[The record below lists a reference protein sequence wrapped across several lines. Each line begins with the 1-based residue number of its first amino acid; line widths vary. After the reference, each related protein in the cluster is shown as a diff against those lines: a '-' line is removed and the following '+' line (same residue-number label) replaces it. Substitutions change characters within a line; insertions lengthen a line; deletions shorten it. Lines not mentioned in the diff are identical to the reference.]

1 MNFRGRGT
9 IPENKKSKKHAE
21 LADQIYQLGYEVGYN
36 NHSEIGW
43 VLRDK
48 SKLLHE
54 AQKQLID
61 SPENYYNEGKTKGK
75 LSREKG
81 IEGSGNTG
89 NNIIPPVK
97 VDSPKTNDSFD
108 DKDVRKRAYHLPKN
122 KISELPQM
130 VKKIS
135 VTEIPEFLKG
145 IKHLRRK

>member
-1 MNFRGRGT
+1 MAT

-21 LADQIYQLGYEVGYN
+21 LVDQIYQLGYEVGYN

-48 SKLLHE
+48 SRLLNE
-54 AQKQLID
+54 AQKQLIS
-61 SPENYYNEGKTKGK
+61 SPEDYYNEGKTKGK

-81 IEGSGNTG
+81 IGGSGHTG
-89 NNIIPPVK
+89 KNIVTPTK
-97 VDSPKTNDSFD
+97 VVSPDKNDSVD
-108 DKDVRKRAYHLPKN
+108 DKDARKRAYHLPHN

-130 VKKIS
+130 VKKIR
-135 VTEIPEFLKG
+135 VTEIPELLKG

>member
-1 MNFRGRGT
+1 MAT
-9 IPENKKSKKHAE
+9 IPEHKKSKKHAE
-21 LADQIYQLGYEVGYN
+21 LVDQIYQLGYEVGYN

-48 SKLLHE
+48 SRLLNE

-81 IEGSGNTG
+81 IGGAGNSG
-89 NNIIPPVK
+89 NNIIPPTK
-97 VDSPKTNDSFD
+97 IISSKKNDSVD
-108 DKDVRKRAYHLPKN
+108 DNDDIERTPHLPRN

-130 VKKIS
+130 VKKIR

-145 IKHLRRK
+145 LKHLRRK